1 MKRFTKAAVLGAT
14 ALAAGL
20 VTTAAQ
26 AQVDVI
32 TVTAQKREQT
42 LQEVPVAVAVVT
54 GEAVEMA
61 QVRDARDLQF
71 LVPSL
76 EVGQAASST
85 NQTFTIR
92 SLGTDTFNPGLEA
105 SVGVFV
111 DGVFMARQGAA
122 INDFLSLERIEVL
135 RGPQSTLF
143 GRNTPA
149 GVISFVSKAPEF
161 EFGGQGEITFGNFE
175 GRILRA
181 TVTGPLVEDRLAFRI
196 DGNRNTRGGFIDN
209 LTDGRELNDR
219 DRWSTRAQLQWE
231 VSDNTQ
237 VRFIADYSEIDE
249 QCCAA
254 PFFFY
259 APASL
264 GAIPALGGTL
274 LPPDPWNYQIA
285 IDNPV
290 FTRNRNSGVSA
301 QIDHQFDGFTFT
313 SITAFRNYF
322 ENQNIDADFTDLD
335 LAGDRLITQR
345 YDTFTQE
352 VRLTSDGGGDFDW
365 LLGGFYY
372 DNTLRHN
379 NQTPYGSQ
387 LRAFADALTGGAIT
401 AVENLVGAPPGLFLA
416 QGQGLR
422 EEDYVYNTQ
431 SWSVFGQVD
440 YHVTDRLT
448 VTGGLRYTRETK
460 DIVANI
466 DIFDPWSAINL
477 VDLGEQVIFAQAFQ
491 LQTGLA
497 PTPANIGFFAANF
510 PAQFAALQAFAAAGS
525 TNPAVNPFLALT
537 PLQFNPP
544 APGFTD
550 DRSEDNISGNLILAY
565 QLSENTNLYASYS
578 RGFKAGG
585 FNVSANAALT
595 GVFEFEPEISTSI
608 EFGAKAL
615 IFDNTTQVNIA
626 LFRQNL
632 EDFQAN
638 IFTGSGFGLQNA
650 GEVQLTGLEFEFFSR
665 PFERLALSGGFTY
678 MFESVFKSFDS
689 NSCYPSQAVVAGIFP
704 TPGDVPAGQCGRSL
718 NAVTGLPVTTQN
730 STGQDR
736 QTPELTAVFSAMYTQ
751 PLSDTLEGFIRADYS
766 HTSERT
772 LAGNFNP
779 QRAVGAV
786 DLVNASVGF
795 GATDG
800 AWQMQFWVRNLLEE
814 EYQQGNFESV
824 GQPGSINVYPGDPR
838 TYGLT
843 LRARF

>member
-1 MKRFTKAAVLGAT
+1 MNRFTKAGVLGAT

-42 LQEVPVAVAVVT
+42 LQEVPVAVAVIT
-54 GEAVEMA
+54 GDTVEMA

-85 NQTFTIR
+85 NQTFSIR

-111 DGVFMARQGAA
+111 DGVFLARQGAA

-149 GVISFVSKAPEF
+149 GVISFISKAPEF
-161 EFGGQGEITFGNFE
+161 EFGGQAEVTVGNYDA
-175 GRILRA
+175 RIVRG
-181 TVTGPLVEDRLAFRI
+181 TVTGPLVEDRLAFRL
-196 DGNRNTRGGFIDN
+196 DGNRNTRGGFVEN

-219 DRWSTRAQLQWE
+219 DRWSLRGQLLWE
-231 VSDNTQ
+231 ASENTQ
-237 VRFIADYSEIDE
+237 VRFIADYSKIDE

-274 LPPDPWNYQIA
+274 LPPNPWNYQIA

-290 FTRNRNSGVSA
+290 FTQNRNTGASV
-301 QIDHQFDGFTFT
+301 QVDHQFEGFTFT
-313 SITAFRNYF
+313 SITAYRDYK
-322 ENQNIDADFTDLD
+322 ENQNIDADFTNLD
-335 LAGDRLITQR
+335 LAGDRLIDQR

-352 VRLTSDGGGDFDW
+352 IRLTSDGGGDFDW

-387 LRAFADALTGGAIT
+387 LRPFADALTGGAIT
-401 AVENLVGAPPGLFLA
+401 TVEGIVGAPAGLFLA

-422 EEDYVYNTQ
+422 EEDYVYNTR

-440 YHVTDRLT
+440 WHLSDRLT
-448 VTGGLRYTRETK
+448 LTGGLRYTRETK
-460 DIVANI
+460 DIVADI
-466 DIFDPWSAINL
+466 DIVDPWSA
-477 VDLGEQVIFAQAFQ
+477 VDLIGLGEQVIFAQAFQ
-491 LQTGLA
+491 TQTGLA
-497 PTPANIGFFAANF
+497 PTPANIGAFAAGF

-525 TNPAVNPFLALT
+525 TDPAVNPFLALT

-544 APGFTD
+544 APGFTA
-550 DRSEDNISGNLILAY
+550 DRSEDNISGNLIASY
-565 QLSENTNLYASYS
+565 QLSDNTNIYASYS

-595 GVFEFEPEISTSI
+595 GVFEFEPEISTAF
-608 EFGAKAL
+608 ELGAKAL
-615 IFDNTTQVNIA
+615 IFDGTTQVNMA

-650 GEVQLTGLEFEFFSR
+650 GEVQLTGFEFEFFSR
-665 PFERLALSGGFTY
+665 PFERLFLSGGFTY
-678 MFESVFKSFDS
+678 MFESKFKSFDS
-689 NSCYPSQAVVAGIFP
+689 NACYPAQTVVAGIFASP
-704 TPGDVPAGQCGRSL
+704 ADVPAGQCGRSI
-718 NAVTGLPVTTQN
+718 NVVTGLPVTTQN

-736 QTPELTAVFSAMYTQ
+736 QTPDLTASLSAMYTQ
-751 PLSDTLEGFIRADYS
+751 PITDTLEAFIRADYS
-766 HTSERT
+766 YTGART

-779 QRAVGAV
+779 QRAVGSTE
-786 DLVNASVGF
+786 LVNASVGF

-800 AWQMQFWVRNLLEE
+800 AWQLQLWVRNLLEE
-814 EYQQGNFESV
+814 QYQQGNFESV